1 MLGGVVGF
9 GAWPAFFSSTDGGVI
24 TQRTKR
30 IAPPTKVRACADDIR
45 PRLLTMPPRRTHTS
59 IRLVYALR
67 ALVCWRQVQLLLRI
81 YEQNTRGGDA
91 PLQHTTR
98 ALAYWLDPL
107 AHNIPGHACWLAN
120 SSWGC

>member
-24 TQRTKR
+24 TQRTKLT
-30 IAPPTKVRACADDIR
+30 AAPTKVRACAR
-45 PRLLTMPPRRTHTS
+45 PHPPAFAYHARHGVPTLA
-59 IRLVYALR
+59 LVYALR